1 VGFGLGLLLGVLIA
15 VGGLATVVAPPASQA
30 ADPAPAGVAGGQP
43 DQPRVAVV
51 RPGDTLWSVA
61 ARHLP
66 SQDPVGMIEEIRRLN
81 RLPDHTIHP
90 GQELILPDRR

>member
-1 VGFGLGLLLGVLIA
+1 
-15 VGGLATVVAPPASQA
+15 
-30 ADPAPAGVAGGQP
+30 
-43 DQPRVAVV
+43 
-51 RPGDTLWSVA
+51 VA